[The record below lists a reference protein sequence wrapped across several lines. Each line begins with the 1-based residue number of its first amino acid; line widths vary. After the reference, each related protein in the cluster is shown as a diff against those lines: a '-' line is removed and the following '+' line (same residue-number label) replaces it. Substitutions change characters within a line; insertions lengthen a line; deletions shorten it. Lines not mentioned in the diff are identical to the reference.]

1 MCYFIT
7 VGTNEQGAE
16 VLKRRLS
23 DTFGASPT
31 SNVSILNLLPPHDRT
46 FNLGGMCS
54 CHLFSKSHAAP
65 LDTHKLRSKYK
76 KRGWSEGK
84 IERAISGKLSAQKE
98 SFKGLRH
105 DLREELC
112 HIVSELGRLSVVV
125 HFYSGD
131 VESEVVPIAG
141 KVVVDCG
148 RLMKDEDAVAEDML
162 VEIVALTGALISE
175 TASNNGL

>member
-7 VGTNEQGAE
+7 VGTNELGAE
-16 VLKRRLS
+16 VLMRRLS

-31 SNVSILNLLPPHDRT
+31 SNVSILNLLPPNDRT

-54 CHLFSKSHAAP
+54 CHLFSKSHAEP

-76 KRGWSEGK
+76 KRGWSESK
-84 IERAISGKLSAQKE
+84 IERAISGKRSAQRE
-98 SFKGLRH
+98 SFKGLRP
-105 DLREELC
+105 DLREQLC

-131 VESEVVPIAG
+131 VESEVVLIAR

-148 RLMKDEDAVAEDML
+148 SLMKDEDAVAEDTL
-162 VEIVALTGALISE
+162 VEIVA
-175 TASNNGL
+175 